1 MSADD
6 DDREPTQA
14 EIRKLMNS
22 VPSYRQQRASRIFQ
36 GTTRTYD
43 RGDACRIVW
52 NGPLLA
58 DGTIPPIPGMMGR
71 KTERRR
77 AIYRLKF
84 GFVARAERVV
94 ATCGSDRCLD
104 ARHLRVIPVLKQ
116 PKPPRPSRAKVAAI
130 ATTTAS

>member
-1 MSADD
+1 MNGDGDD
-6 DDREPTQA
+6 DDRPTAA

-22 VPSYRQQRASRIFQ
+22 VPSYRQQRVGRIFH
-36 GTTRTYD
+36 GATRTRD
-43 RGDACRIVW
+43 RGDACRMVW
-52 NGPLLA
+52 EGPLLA

-84 GFVARAERVV
+84 GFVARAERIV

-104 ARHLRVIPVLKQ
+104 ARHLRVIPVLKP
-116 PKPPRPSRAKVAAI
+116 PKPPRPSRAKAT
-130 ATTTAS
+130 ATTTA